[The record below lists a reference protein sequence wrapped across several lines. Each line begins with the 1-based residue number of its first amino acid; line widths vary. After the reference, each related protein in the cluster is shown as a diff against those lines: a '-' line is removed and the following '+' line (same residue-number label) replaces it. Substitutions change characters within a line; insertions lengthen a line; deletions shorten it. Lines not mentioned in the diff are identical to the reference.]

1 MNWMNVKDR
10 IITSL
15 MLIGGGILIWA
26 HWPSGTTCDTF
37 AQERPGWMVVVA
49 AQREYIGQL
58 EAGKLKI
65 EEDLKVT
72 QESLWMARAKNIDLS
87 IPAKRVSDYEKKVS
101 FDLGQ
106 VERVEAEPITVAQP
120 VVVPKVE
127 PMPTWSQRIF
137 NELKHVSQMA
147 RAMGLA
153 PRP

>member
-1 MNWMNVKDR
+1 MTIKDR
-10 IITSL
+10 IVASL

-26 HWPSGTTCDTF
+26 HWPSGNVCDTF
-37 AQERPGWMVVVA
+37 ALERPGWKAVVT
-49 AQREYIGQL
+49 AQQEYIGQL

-72 QESLWMARAKNIDLS
+72 QEALWMARAKNIDLS
-87 IPAKRVSDYEKKVS
+87 IPVKRVSDYEKTVRL
-101 FDLGQ
+101 DLGQ
-106 VERVEAEPITVAQP
+106 VERVEAEPITVAAP

-137 NELKHVSQMA
+137 SELKHVSQMA
-147 RAMGLA
+147 RAMTLA